1 MTEQNEAYT
10 RLINILKELFQ
21 LDQADLD
28 FGIYRIMNQKRD
40 EITDFLENRLVT
52 QVKTTLDEHADKDKG
67 KLKEELSHLEKTLR
81 DAGVDVDTNEKVQT
95 LRKQVLQADTTE
107 LQNTTF
113 SHLTNFFKRYY
124 KDGDFISQRRYKDD
138 VYAIP
143 YQGEEVKLHWANH
156 DQYYI
161 KTSEYFKNYRF
172 KLRNGKWVNFELRE
186 ASTEQ
191 NNNKTQNG
199 DRKFKLAEE
208 NIYQEEGDT
217 LTIYFTYEPMSKK
230 TKQDKLMTDAFK
242 ELKEELPSTWLTE
255 LLQPKP
261 TKKDKNRTVFQKHL
275 KDYTARNTFDYFIH
289 KDLGKFLRRELDF
302 YVKNEILHIDDID
315 LDKEESYR
323 QALQVIKAFKKVG
336 LKIIEF
342 LAQLE
347 DFQKK
352 LWLKKKFVL
361 QSDYCITLDRIDE
374 EFYEEIAA
382 NEKQRE
388 EWVNLYAIDKLEG
401 YSEPLTTNFLEEN
414 PFLMVDT
421 QFFSREWKY
430 KVLATIDHLD
440 EQTGG
445 LMINSENFQALNLL
459 ENRYN
464 SNVDTIYIDP
474 PYNTSSSE
482 ILYKNSFRHSSWLSL
497 IENRLTIA
505 KELLCND
512 GVHFF
517 TIDDYEYNR
526 ASILLTKLFGPENDL
541 GTISIRNNPSG
552 RSTAQGVSIAHEYG
566 IVHGKSENSSVG
578 RLPRSDKQLNRYDEK
593 DELGRFEWVN
603 FRKHGGT
610 KDESPTMYYPFFIS
624 ENGYRIP
631 KIEWDDDHNEWVLQ
645 EEPKE
650 NEKVLYPI
658 DDKGRDRRWKWGLDR
673 TLDNPDEF
681 KVDEDRSGEL
691 AIYVKARLKN
701 DGVLPNTWWGDKKYS
716 ATSNGTNLIKDIF
729 KNLNSFSYPKS
740 LYAVIDSL
748 RVGNLT
754 NNKTVLDYYSGS
766 GTTGHAVIE
775 LNREEGGYRKYILV
789 EMGMYFNSVLKPR
802 IQKVV
807 YSKDW
812 KDGKP
817 VDREGISHMFKYLQL
832 ESYEDT
838 LNNLK
843 LNRTEQQ
850 QGVLES
856 EELSE
861 EYYLRYMLEVES
873 RDSLLNTE
881 MFKRPFGYTIEAT
894 EHNERVETEVD
905 LVETFNY
912 LIGLTVESMQ
922 MIREYVVV
930 TGHNNEGERILVI
943 WRDTEKQSNLD
954 LEEFVDKM
962 EFNPHDSEF
971 DLIYVNGD
979 NNLQNIRKDEETWKV
994 RLIEEEFH
1002 KRMFETEGL

>member
-1 MTEQNEAYT
+1 MIEQNEAYT

-28 FGIYRIMNQKRD
+28 FGIYRIMNQKRE
-40 EITDFLENRLVT
+40 EITDFLENRLVA
-52 QVKTTLDEHADKDKG
+52 QVKTTLDEHADKDKD

-81 DAGVDVDTNEKVQT
+81 DAGVDVDTNEKVQA

-172 KLRNGKWVNFELRE
+172 KLRNGKWINFELRE

-191 NNNKTQNG
+191 NNNKSQNG
-199 DRKFKLAEE
+199 ERKFRLAEE

-230 TKQDKLMTDAFK
+230 KKQDKLMADAFNQ
-242 ELKEELPSTWLTE
+242 LKEELPTAWLTE

-261 TKKDKNRTVFQKHL
+261 TKKDKNRTVLQKHL

-361 QSDYCITLDRIDE
+361 QSDYCITLNQIDE
-374 EFYEEIAA
+374 EFYKGIAD
-382 NEKQRE
+382 NEQQRKD
-388 EWVNLYAIDKLEG
+388 WVELYAIDDLDD
-401 YSEPLTTNFLEEN
+401 YTEPLTVDFLKEN
-414 PFLMVDT
+414 QFLMVDT

-430 KVLATIDHLD
+430 KLLATIDHLD
-440 EQTGG
+440 ERTSG
-445 LMINSENFQALNLL
+445 LMINSENFQALKLL
-459 ENRYN
+459 ENRYG
-464 SNVDTIYIDP
+464 SQLKAIHIDP
-474 PYNTSSSE
+474 PYNTETSGFN
-482 ILYKNSFRHSSWLSL
+482 YKNAYQHSSWVSFMYDRLLLS
-497 IENRLTIA
+497 
-505 KELLCND
+505 KKLLNHH
-512 GVHFF
+512 GVIMTH
-517 TIDDYEYNR
+517 I
-526 ASILLTKLFGPENDL
+526 
-541 GTISIRNNPSG
+541 
-552 RSTAQGVSIAHEYG
+552 
-566 IVHGKSENSSVG
+566 
-578 RLPRSDKQLNRYDEK
+578 
-593 DELGRFEWVN
+593 
-603 FRKHGGT
+603 
-610 KDESPTMYYPFFIS
+610 
-624 ENGYRIP
+624 
-631 KIEWDDDHNEWVLQ
+631 DHNEYENLWYIMSHIFPVNQGTIIWDKRHPAPGSSMIARQHEYIVTQSMSNVKLNKKKPNAKDILRKANELISEAGEINNQ
-645 EEPKE
+645 VRNSFKSWINKQDDFSGGEKAYNLIDNNGRVYQSVHLGASEQRTDEKYFIPFKHPSTGKECPVPSRGWTGGPTFMKNLLEE
-650 NEKVLYPI
+650 
-658 DDKGRDRRWKWGLDR
+658 GRIIFGEDETTQPRRIYYLD
-673 TLDNPDEF
+673 ESI
-681 KVDEDRSGEL
+681 EGEL
-691 AIYVKARLKN
+691 TSIIQNASKGKSYTDRLGFN
-701 DGVLPNTWWGDKKYS
+701 FPYCHPVDLYEELSWISCPDKE
-716 ATSNGTNLIKDIF
+716 GILM
-729 KNLNSFSYPKS
+729 
-740 LYAVIDSL
+740 
-748 RVGNLT
+748 
-754 NNKTVLDYYSGS
+754 DYFAGS
-766 GTTGHAVIE
+766 GTTGEAVINI
-775 LNREEGGYRKYILV
+775 NREDNGNRKYIMV
-789 EMGMYFNSVLKPR
+789 EMGGYLSTVTKPR

-807 YSKDW
+807 YSRAW
-812 KDGKP
+812 KNGKP
-817 VDREGISHMFKYLQL
+817 VDREGISHMFKYLRL

-850 QGVLES
+850 QKVLES

-861 EYYLRYMLEVES
+861 DYFLRYMLEVEA

-881 MFKRPFGYTIEAT
+881 MFKRPFGYTIQAT

-905 LVETFNY
+905 LVETLNY
-912 LIGLTVESMQ
+912 LIGLTVESLQ
-922 MIREYVVV
+922 MIRGYVVV
-930 TGHNNEGERILVI
+930 TGHNNDGERILVI
-943 WRDTEKQSNLD
+943 WRDTEKQSNQD

-994 RLIEEEFH
+994 RLIEAE
-1002 KRMFETEGL
+1002 L